1 MPECGDAMARNSR
14 LSILVSLSGVLQG
27 LPGRLVSRQ
36 MLRASL
42 LLGNAM
48 GMRGDIM

>member
-1 MPECGDAMARNSR
+1 MPECGDAMARHSR
-14 LSILVSLSGVLQG
+14 LSMLVSRSGVLQG

-36 MLRASL
+36 VLRVSL

-48 GMRGDIM
+48 GMRGDIV